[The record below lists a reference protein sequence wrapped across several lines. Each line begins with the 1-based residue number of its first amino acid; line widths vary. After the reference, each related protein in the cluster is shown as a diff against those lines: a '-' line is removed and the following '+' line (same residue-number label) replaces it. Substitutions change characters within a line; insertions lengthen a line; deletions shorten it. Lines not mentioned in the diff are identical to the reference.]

1 MRRVVRCASLGVLGS
16 LAMASSLL
24 IGSGAEGQTP
34 GRIIT
39 FGDSLSDN
47 GNLFATTGQPP
58 APYNK
63 RFTNGIVW
71 TEILSGGAQNSF
83 FQGTGVGGNTNL
95 AFGGSRTDNAAN
107 LNGPIPSIPTEIITF
122 FAVGGKIGPND
133 LVTLQGGPNNIFQYF
148 TIAGPGATV
157 PGITTTS
164 VSAAND
170 LSASA
175 TQLTAAGARRIL
187 VGNIPDIGATPSFN
201 GSPTTS
207 GAATLATN
215 IYNAQLDA
223 NIRALA
229 AANPG
234 TNYIQM
240 DWNALFRAVNANAA
254 AFGYTNTTSACIST
268 PACVTGSKAIQNQFV
283 FWDGVHP
290 TQTGHIILA
299 QYAGLLI
306 NPQQGAA
313 RSAPLGEVAS
323 YARLNAADE
332 VLDRASGWA
341 RGVYGRENGFYAQL
355 TGTHGQQDANGPTP
369 SYNFT
374 LGGARFGLDRRFGST
389 LVGGALGVQLGEIG
403 GGNLKSDVAVYDGDL
418 YVTNLF
424 GPVFVT
430 GQVGGS
436 LTQFDSI
443 KRATGIGPITSDA
456 LSAHAHQFGA
466 NLESGVI
473 FKSGALSIVP
483 SARVG
488 YINANVGSFSEKS
501 ELLAMGFEDRTI
513 SSGTA
518 AARLRA
524 VHDMAFGRFGGTV
537 FGEVG
542 YEKFFSQ
549 STDAI
554 TSRFINNT
562 AHATSTTVSDL
573 SARGLNFKVGVDGK
587 INQTMAL
594 SFQYGLSLEDGNGQ
608 IHIGQARVKV
618 PF

>member
-1 MRRVVRCASLGVLGS
+1 MAALGLLVLTSTLLTGS
-16 LAMASSLL
+16 AALAQS
-24 IGSGAEGQTP
+24 P

-58 APYNK
+58 APYNQ

-71 TEILSGGAQNSF
+71 TEILSGGAQNSP

-95 AFGGSRTDNAAN
+95 AFGGSRTDGAVN
-107 LNGPIPSIPTEIITF
+107 LNGPIPSIPFEIDRF
-122 FAVGGKIGPND
+122 FFLGGTIRPND
-133 LVTLQGGPNNIFQYF
+133 LVTLQGGPNNIFQFF
-148 TIAGPGATV
+148 TVAGANATV
-157 PGITTTS
+157 AGITTTS

-175 TQLTAAGARRIL
+175 AQLTAAGARRIL
-187 VGNIPDIGATPSFN
+187 VGNIPDIGATPAFN
-201 GSPTTS
+201 DSPQKS
-207 GAATLATN
+207 GAATLAAN
-215 IYNAQLDA
+215 IYNTQLNT

-240 DWNALFRAVNANAA
+240 DWNALFRAVTANAA

-268 PACVTGSKAIQNQFV
+268 PSCVTGSQATQNQFV

-290 TQTGHIILA
+290 TQTGHTILA
-299 QYAGLLI
+299 QYAGLLL
-306 NPQQGAA
+306 NPQSGAA
-313 RSAPLGEVAS
+313 RVAPLGEVAS

-355 TGTHGQQDANGPTP
+355 TGTHGEQDANGPTP

-374 LGGARFGLDRRFGST
+374 LGGARVGLDRRFGST
-389 LVGGALGVQLGEIG
+389 LIGGAVGVQLGEIG
-403 GGNLKSDVAVYDGDL
+403 GSNLKSGVSVFDGDI
-418 YVTNLF
+418 YVTNMF

-430 GQVGGS
+430 GQAGGS
-436 LTQFDSI
+436 MTQFDGL
-443 KRATGIGPITSDA
+443 KRQTGLGPITSDA
-456 LSAHAHQFGA
+456 STAHAHQLGT
-466 NLESGVI
+466 NIESGVI
-473 FKSGALSIVP
+473 FKPGGLSIVP

-488 YINANVGSFSEKS
+488 YINASVDSFAETSD
-501 ELLAMGFEDRTI
+501 LLAMSFGDRTL

-518 AARLRA
+518 SARIRL
-524 VHDMAFGRFGGTV
+524 VQDVAFGQFGGAA

-549 STDAI
+549 SSDAI
-554 TSRFINNT
+554 TTRFVNNT
-562 AHATSTTVSDL
+562 AFATSTAVGDL
-573 SARGLNFKVGVDGK
+573 TARGLNFKVGVDGK
-587 INQTMAL
+587 ISQTTSL
-594 SFQYGLSLEDGNGQ
+594 TFQYGLSLEDGQGQ
-608 IHIGQARVKV
+608 IHTGQARVKV